1 VFRKKRIRYKTSM
14 VGEPS
19 ERHREVSCPDGP
31 AQLMLGGGGGG
42 SLAWLEELP
51 GFSVRAGARF
61 LSFSIIATSI
71 MKLRVEAGQKGG

>member
-1 VFRKKRIRYKTSM
+1 
-14 VGEPS
+14 
-19 ERHREVSCPDGP
+19 
-31 AQLMLGGGGGG
+31 MLGGGGGG